1 MNKNCFFTTI
11 ALLLLTHLHLTAQK
25 VYEIEIGDTL
35 DFTYFTTSHGNH
47 VGKITL
53 HYPRLKDSLPDGIY
67 RVYNYP
73 IGSKNKQHRYL
84 YLEVTYINGVKDGQ
98 EFFYGYHPDKKMQP
112 VMSSITLTE
121 YKNGKLDGLFV
132 MADVN
137 AEQTITI
144 REMKTFR
151 NDSANGINIIAPY
164 GFIREVLY
172 YSNNEVKDTIWT
184 ENKSMDSIYYKMI
197 KNTFYKED
205 YLFHLIKTN
214 VIKSKARKR
223 ED

>member
-1 MNKNCFFTTI
+1 MNKNCFFITI
-11 ALLLLTHLHLTAQK
+11 IFVLLTHLHLSAQK

-35 DFTYFTTSHGNH
+35 DFAYFTMSHGNH
-47 VGKITL
+47 VGNITL
-53 HYPRLKDSLPDGIY
+53 QYPRLKDSLPDGIY
-67 RVYNYP
+67 RVFDYP
-73 IGSKNKQHRYL
+73 IGSKKKKQRYL

-98 EFFYGYHPDKKMQP
+98 EFFYGYHFDKKMQP

-137 AEQTITI
+137 AERTITI
-144 REMKTFR
+144 REIKTFK

-172 YSNNEVKDTIWT
+172 YSNNEVKDTIWA
-184 ENKSMDSIYYKMI
+184 ENKSLDNIYYMMI
-197 KNTFYKED
+197 NNPFYKED
-205 YLFHLIKTN
+205 YLFRLIKTN
-214 VIKSKARKR
+214 VIKSKLRKR